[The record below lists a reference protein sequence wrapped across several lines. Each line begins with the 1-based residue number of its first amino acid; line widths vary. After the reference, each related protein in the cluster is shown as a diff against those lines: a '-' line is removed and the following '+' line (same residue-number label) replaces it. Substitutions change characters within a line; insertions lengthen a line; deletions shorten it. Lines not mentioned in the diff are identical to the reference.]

1 MISSPG
7 LGSGLDVNSIVD
19 QLMAIE
25 RQPLDRLEADK
36 RDIDTQLSSLGQ
48 LKSALSQFQS
58 TLDDLKSLDALEVY
72 TAGSS
77 DESVFT
83 ATANSSA
90 VSTTMTVQVNR
101 LAQAHKM
108 GSQAIAD
115 TTTTTV
121 GGSGDTMTI
130 TVNGNAFTVNGGGLS
145 LSDLRDAINTAP
157 DNTGVAATLVIEN
170 SGSSRLVLTSTETGN
185 ANAMSLSFTG
195 TLGTDLGMTDIN
207 DPAQLDAEVVLDG
220 QYTITRASNTIDD
233 AISGITLNLTGAS
246 ATPATLA
253 VARDTESVKAS
264 VQSFVDAFNELQ
276 GTMDGMRGK
285 ETDLDAT
292 LRSIESRMRDV
303 FNTVPSG
310 ITSSFSYLTE
320 VGVTFQREGNLS
332 LSASDLEAAI
342 DSDFEG
348 MAQLFANDSQGYLF
362 RLDAVVEEF
371 VKLDGFLDD
380 REDSLNTSKRSVENR
395 ISDMEFRLQLRE
407 RSLLAQFTALDNLM
421 GQLQGTSAFLTQQLA
436 ALPSA

>member
-90 VSTTMTVQVNR
+90 VPTTMTVQVNR